1 MDTKFT
7 TDAAHLV
14 SSPRSLVE
22 CRIVTVDPGNAGAN
36 FLDNADC
43 TGCIGGKYPACQTV
57 RSVVSK
63 SNSLLFRLKGLDCNY
78 RSKDFLFTIVISDV
92 QLSK

>member
-1 MDTKFT
+1 MFIPAEYARCEIHIDLLNLLVFLKAMDTKFT

-22 CRIVTVDPGNAGAN
+22 CRIVAVDPGNAGAD

-57 RSVVSK
+57 RSVD
-63 SNSLLFRLKGLDCNY
+63 G
-78 RSKDFLFTIVISDV
+78 
-92 QLSK
+92 